1 MEPPRA
7 LRRNPMILDASA
19 VTDPKQRPG
28 SAQRAWLAASS
39 LLGCVVVGIAGGIW
53 LDRRYDT
60 APIWLAI
67 CGLGAVA
74 LAMYGLVREA
84 RR

>member
-1 MEPPRA
+1 
-7 LRRNPMILDASA
+7 MILDASI
-19 VTDPKQRPG
+19 VPNPKQRPG

-39 LLGCVVVGIAGGIW
+39 LLGVVAVGIAGGLW
-53 LDRRYDT
+53 LDRRFGT
-60 APIWLAI
+60 APLWLAV

-74 LAMYGLVREA
+74 VAMYGLVREA

>member
-1 MEPPRA
+1 
-7 LRRNPMILDASA
+7 MILDPSI

-28 SAQRAWLAASS
+28 SAQRAWLASSS
-39 LLGCVVVGIAGGIW
+39 LLGLVVVGIAGGLW
-53 LDRRYDT
+53 LDRHLGT
-60 APIWLAI
+60 APLWLAV

-84 RR
+84 KR